1 MSHVAAMSAS
11 GSEFPVQTNVNGD
24 DVVGHVSPVVVVVV
38 VVFFAKTMILSILST
53 LFAAYYLVMQLG
65 SLLHCAGGE
74 IWTVSLAGLA
84 VELVAAATT
93 KAPPQVQVI
102 EVEWQWRR
110 QV

>member
-11 GSEFPVQTNVNGD
+11 ESEFPVQTNVNGD
-24 DVVGHVSPVVVVVV
+24 DVVGHVSPVVVV

-74 IWTVSLAGLA
+74 IWTVSLVGLA